1 MPKKVCKNSF
11 EKMCDKLDENY
22 IFNENEVV
30 YVRNYIESN
39 IKNDADMLLKIKAE
53 ALEDDCSVFQS
64 IKIAAVAIVISTIGV
79 CIDLLP
85 KLENDLASLVIS
97 MFYLGMIMFTV
108 IKILKELF
116 TAYEKAQK
124 ENKQLFVIPARNI
137 GRGMVLQMIDD
148 FKNGGELTEHR
159 CTCSRLLGRFSGQAE
174 VKCPKCGKMNVIGV
188 DNHADSGIA
197 R

>member
-64 IKIAAVAIVISTIGV
+64 IKIAAVAIVISIIGV

-85 KLENDLASLVIS
+85 KFENDLASLVIS
-97 MFYLGMIMFTV
+97 MFYLGMYSDPFC
-108 IKILKELF
+108 
-116 TAYEKAQK
+116 Q
-124 ENKQLFVIPARNI
+124 
-137 GRGMVLQMIDD
+137 
-148 FKNGGELTEHR
+148 
-159 CTCSRLLGRFSGQAE
+159 
-174 VKCPKCGKMNVIGV
+174 
-188 DNHADSGIA
+188 DSF
-197 R
+197 